1 MRQRIGHLAARSR
14 VGHVRLG
21 LRLTGRQNG
30 DKPADSQTDDQPAAG
45 PDTVQLA
52 PDQATTAAG
61 EAPPDDTLT
70 VGGPALSHE
79 EYPPAAVVPWSGAS

>member
-30 DKPADSQTDDQPAAG
+30 DKRAGSQTGHQPAAG

-52 PDQATTAAG
+52 PDQGTTAAG

-70 VGGPALSHE
+70 EGRPALAHE
-79 EYPPAAVVPWSGAS
+79 EYPPAG